1 MVGIVSS
8 MAKLWAK
15 VSSLVSQNQFDLM
28 FLYFDQSDGKL
39 YKLDQDFS
47 KIDFVLDRTTGYI
60 RSVPKAD

>member
-1 MVGIVSS
+1 MIGIISS

-47 KIDFVLDRTTGYI
+47 KVDFTLDTVTGYVKV
-60 RSVPKAD
+60 VPKAD